1 VWGILKDYART
12 TRTSKEMTNKIQY
25 LKDVQKATEAYYL
38 SLNSILN
45 LSPSLRLDR
54 STKTNKLLLEINSLE
69 KQIKETDQ

>member
-1 VWGILKDYART
+1 
-12 TRTSKEMTNKIQY
+12 MTNKIQY